1 MGLMDLFKKG
11 LKRGTILLAASGVL
25 ALYNVLVGDMES
37 VRLILTY
44 GGIGFFLGVT
54 SVIYEVRGWSFPKQ
68 IFIHWA
74 VMHVTI
80 LPLVFLSGLVPV
92 NSVQDFGRLYVNFNV
107 SGLIL
112 FGVTYFVSRVRR
124 QPKTP

>member
-1 MGLMDLFKKG
+1 MDLFKKG
-11 LKRGTILLAASGVL
+11 LKRGILLLAASGVL
-25 ALYNVLVGDMES
+25 ALYNVLTGDMES
-37 VRLILTY
+37 VRLTLTY

-54 SVIYEVRGWSFPKQ
+54 SVIYEVRRWSFRKQ
-68 IFIHWA
+68 ILMHWA

-92 NSVQDFGRLYVNFNV
+92 NSVQDFGRLYLNFNV

-112 FGVTYFVSRVRR
+112 FGVTHLASRVRR
-124 QPKTP
+124 QPKTQQT

>member
-1 MGLMDLFKKG
+1 MGLFKKG
-11 LKRGTILLAASGVL
+11 IRRGMLLVAGSCVL
-25 ALYNVLVGDMES
+25 ALYNVLAGDADS

-54 SVIYEVRGWSFPKQ
+54 SVIYEVRAWSFPKQ
-68 IFIHWA
+68 ILIHWA

-80 LPLVFLSGLVPV
+80 LPLIFLSGLIPI
-92 NSVQDFGRLYVNFNV
+92 NSIQDMGRAYLNFTV

-112 FGVTYFVSRVRR
+112 FTVTYLVSKVRR
-124 QPKTP
+124 QLKTP

>member
-1 MGLMDLFKKG
+1 MNLFKKG
-11 LKRGTILLAASGVL
+11 LKRGMLLLTASGVL
-25 ALYNVLVGDMES
+25 ALYNVLIGDAES

-54 SVIYEVRGWSFPKQ
+54 SVIYEVRRWSLPKQ

-112 FGVTYFVSRVRR
+112 FGVTHLVSRVRR

>member
-1 MGLMDLFKKG
+1 M
-11 LKRGTILLAASGVL
+11 LLVTGSCVL
-25 ALYNVLVGDMES
+25 TLYSVLIGDADS

-54 SVIYEVRGWSFPKQ
+54 SVIYEVRAWSFSKQ
-68 IFIHWA
+68 ILIHWT

-80 LPLVFLSGLVPV
+80 LPLIFLSGFIPV
-92 NSVQDFGRLYVNFNV
+92 NSIQDMGRAYLNFTV

-112 FGVTYFVSRVRR
+112 FTVTYLVSKVRR
-124 QPKTP
+124 QLKTP

>member
-1 MGLMDLFKKG
+1 MDLFKKG
-11 LKRGTILLAASGVL
+11 LKRGTLLLAASGVL
-25 ALYNVLVGDMES
+25 ALYNVLTGDTES
-37 VRLILTY
+37 VRLTLTY
-44 GGIGFFLGVT
+44 GGLGFFLGVT
-54 SVIYEVRGWSFPKQ
+54 SVIYEVRAWSFPKQ

-112 FGVTYFVSRVRR
+112 FGVTHFASRVRR
-124 QPKTP
+124 QLKTQ

>member
-1 MGLMDLFKKG
+1 MDLFKKG
-11 LKRGTILLAASGVL
+11 LKRGILLLAASGVL
-25 ALYNVLVGDMES
+25 ALYNVLSGDTES
-37 VRLILTY
+37 VRLTLTY

-54 SVIYEVRGWSFPKQ
+54 SVIYEVRRWSFPKQ
-68 IFIHWA
+68 IFIHWI

-112 FGVTYFVSRVRR
+112 FGVTHLVSRVRR